1 MLEDMWVLEISLG
14 AVQWKDAHISISF
27 QVREEKKK
35 TKTHF
40 ILWLKAINSLLHLST
55 PSQI

>member
-14 AVQWKDAHISISF
+14 AVQWKDTHISISF

-35 TKTHF
+35 NYF
-40 ILWLKAINSLLHLST
+40 ILCLKAINSLPHLST
-55 PSQI
+55 PNQI